1 MGTARRPAL
10 VKLFVGLLSGDADLL
25 RRARQKLGRRFGPVD
40 VESEIWPFTQTDY
53 YDHEMGP
60 GLLRQFIAFERLIRG
75 DQLAELKQFS
85 NAIEQEIA
93 EDCLALEIP
102 RPVNLDPGY
111 VELAKLVLASTKN
124 ATHRVYLGEGIFGEV
139 TLHFVAGR
147 WQPWPWTYPDF
158 RTDHY
163 QEFFLKL
170 RGVYQT
176 QLAALSGQDESAGS
190 EIA

>member
-1 MGTARRPAL
+1 MGNARRPAL

-25 RRARQKLGRRFGPVD
+25 RRARQKLIRRFGPVD
-40 VESEIWPFTQTDY
+40 LESEIWPFTQTDY
-53 YDHEMGP
+53 YEQEMGP
-60 GLLRQFIAFERLIRG
+60 NLLRQFVAFDRLIRG
-75 DQLAELKQFS
+75 DQLAEIKQFT
-85 NAIEQEIA
+85 NAVEAEIA

-139 TLHFVAGR
+139 TLHFVSGCWR
-147 WQPWPWTYPDF
+147 PWPWTYPDF

-163 QEFFLKL
+163 QEYFIKL
-170 RGVYQT
+170 RNAYQA
-176 QLAALSGQDESAGS
+176 QLAALGGS
-190 EIA
+190 IEKPGAEFE